1 MPKNSRENYDRLTH
15 SRGKG
20 LALNKMDS
28 VSPDLSEL
36 LRDKDCE
43 LREKDCELRE
53 KGRELVQKGREL
65 VEKDNIT
72 AEKQAQIDTLTH
84 ILDSQRAELER
95 TLERARDFAHQLAAA
110 RNWPRRVAWDLLR
123 YRLFTMLST
132 KSPPLPA
139 RVAARFAKSAEK
151 RDPMRSVRNASE
163 TRSVRN
169 ASKSTVS
176 EEPLPAQRKPLEVLD
191 GRKRTVLI
199 VSHEMS
205 RSGAPILALNLIQ
218 QLSPRY
224 NVISLT
230 LGRGDLADDFRNA
243 SALLY
248 EADRIDMTDR
258 ELRCV
263 VKDITTKHSLS
274 FAIVNSVESRMVLKA
289 LRDDGVPTVSLI
301 HEFSSYIRPPSA
313 LRDVINLSTETVFST
328 KLTLEN
334 AAEDLSL
341 LYPVGSVHVA
351 PQGKC
356 TVPASPRIPSDAS
369 GEKEWLSKNLRPKGE
384 KQTFLVIGVGSI
396 ELRKGVDLFIECATT
411 VAAQPNGDRFQFVW
425 IGNGFD
431 PEGDAAYSVFLA
443 DQIKRAGIELQ
454 LKILRS
460 TSEIELAYQTAD
472 LLLLSSRLDPLPNVA
487 IDALSIGLPVVCFE
501 KTTGIA
507 DFLSEIGLGEHC
519 VAKYLDTNDLARKVG
534 ALADSNSLRV
544 EVSRRSRKAAESAF
558 DMIAYVS
565 KIEAIAL
572 QAVGNEERVKEEVR
586 AIVASGKFRGD
597 FFKHPAIEPL
607 PEEKIVEA
615 YVRSMALGLG
625 VRKPMPGFHPLVYSL
640 LQKTDASNKT
650 DPFVEFLRNGLPEG
664 QWRQEV
670 IQNDAEQKNIFNV
683 DLRVALHL
691 HVFYPDQLTGI
702 VERLNLNNSTPD
714 LFLSVSSR
722 EAASRARA
730 ALSRYGGRI
739 VQVEVTPNR
748 GRDIGPLLTQF
759 GRALCTSYD
768 VIGHLHTKSSARFVV
783 PSVVE
788 PWKTFLLE
796 NLLGGELGGTM
807 LDSILSSMA
816 SNPAVG
822 IVFPDDPNVL
832 SWTGNRAYAEK
843 LGSRMGCGK
852 LPEHFNFPVG
862 SMFWVRSPVLLKFV
876 ELNLQWSDYPS
887 EPLPLDGTMLHAI
900 ERLLGIVPAVM
911 GMACAVTNVR
921 GVTR

>member
-1 MPKNSRENYDRLTH
+1 M
-15 SRGKG
+15 
-20 LALNKMDS
+20 
-28 VSPDLSEL
+28 SPDLSEL
-36 LRDKDCE
+36 LRDKD
-43 LREKDCELRE
+43 
-53 KGRELVQKGREL
+53 RELLQKDHELLQKGHEL
-65 VEKDNIT
+65 VEKDNII
-72 AEKQAQIDTLTH
+72 AERQARIDRLTH

-110 RNWPRRVAWDLLR
+110 RKRPRRVLWDLLR
-123 YRLFTMLST
+123 YRLFSILST
-132 KSPPLPA
+132 KSPPLSA
-139 RVAARFAKSAEK
+139 RTAARLAKSAEK
-151 RDPMRSVRNASE
+151 RDPMRSVRSASE
-163 TRSVRN
+163 MPSVRN
-169 ASKSTVS
+169 ASESTVS
-176 EEPLPAQRKPLEVLD
+176 EEPLRTQRKSLVTLD
-191 GRKRTVLI
+191 GGKRTVLI

-205 RSGAPILALNLIQ
+205 RTGAPILALNLIQ
-218 QLSPRY
+218 RLSPRY

-248 EADRIDMTDR
+248 EADRIHMTDR
-258 ELRCV
+258 ELRSV
-263 VKDITTKHSLS
+263 VKDITAKHSLS

-301 HEFSSYIRPPSA
+301 HEFSSYVRPPSA
-313 LRDVINLSTETVFST
+313 LRDIVTLSTETVFST

-334 AAEDLSL
+334 AVADLSL
-341 LYPVGSVHVA
+341 SYPCASVHVA

-384 KQTFLVIGVGSI
+384 KKKFLVIGVGSI
-396 ELRKGVDLFIECATT
+396 ELRKGVDLFIECATA

-431 PEGDAAYSVFLA
+431 PERDAAYSVFLA

-534 ALADSNSLRV
+534 ALADSDSLRV
-544 EVSRRSRKAAESAF
+544 EVSRRSRTAAESAF
-558 DMIAYVS
+558 DMTAYVS

-572 QAVGNEERVKEEVR
+572 QAVGNEERVKEDVG

-597 FFKHPAIEPL
+597 FFKHPAIEPV
-607 PEEKIVEA
+607 PEEQFVEA

-625 VRKPMPGFHPLVYSL
+625 VRKPMPGFHPLIYSL
-640 LQKTDASNKT
+640 SQKTDASDKS
-650 DPFVEFLRNGLPEG
+650 DPFVDFLRNGLPEG
-664 QWRQEV
+664 PWRQEV
-670 IQNDAEQKNIFNV
+670 IQNDADQNKLV
-683 DLRVALHL
+683 SSDLSTALHI
-691 HVFYPDQLTGI
+691 HVFYPDQLTDI
-702 VERLNLNNSTPD
+702 VERLNVNVSKPD

-759 GRALCTSYD
+759 GRVLCNSYD
-768 VIGHLHTKSSARFVV
+768 VIGHLHTKSSARFVG

-796 NLLGGELGGTM
+796 NLLGGEHGGTM

-816 SNPAVG
+816 SNPGVG

-862 SMFWVRSPVLLKFV
+862 SMFWVRSSVLLKFV
-876 ELNLQWSDYPS
+876 ELDLQWADYPS

-900 ERLLGIVPAVM
+900 ERLLGIVPTAM

>member
-1 MPKNSRENYDRLTH
+1 VTRDSPESYDQLKH
-15 SRGKG
+15 SGSKG
-20 LALNKMDS
+20 LALDGIDS
-28 VSPDLSEL
+28 AGLELSEL

-53 KGRELVQKGREL
+53 KDRELHREL
-65 VEKDNIT
+65 VEKGNII
-72 AEKQAQIDTLTH
+72 AERQARIDRLTQ
-84 ILDSQRAELER
+84 ILDSERAELER
-95 TLERARDFAHQLAAA
+95 TLEQARDFARQLAAA
-110 RNWPRRVAWDLLR
+110 RNRPMKVLWDLLR
-123 YRLFTMLST
+123 YRLFSMLSN
-132 KSPPLPA
+132 SPPLPG
-139 RVAARFAKSAEK
+139 RTAARFAKSAEK
-151 RDPMRSVRNASE
+151 RDP
-163 TRSVRN
+163 TRSVRI
-169 ASKSTVS
+169 ASKMRSGRNAPESTVS
-176 EEPLPAQRKPLEVLD
+176 EEPLRTQRRPPLRMLD
-191 GRKRTVLI
+191 GGKWTVLV

-205 RSGAPILALNLIQ
+205 RTGAPILALNLIQ
-218 QLSPRY
+218 QLTPRY
-224 NVISLT
+224 NVITLT
-230 LGRGDLADDFRNA
+230 LGRGDVTDDFRNA
-243 SALLY
+243 SNLLY
-248 EADRIDMTDR
+248 EADRIHMTDL
-258 ELRCV
+258 ELRRV
-263 VKDITTKHSLS
+263 VKDITEKHSLS

-289 LRDDGVPTVSLI
+289 LRDYGVPTVSLI
-301 HEFSSYIRPPSA
+301 HEFSSYVRPPAA
-313 LRDVINLSTETVFST
+313 LRDIITLSTETVFST

-334 AAEDLSL
+334 AVSDLSL
-341 LYPVGSVHVA
+341 SYPCASIHVA

-384 KQTFLVIGVGSI
+384 KLKFLVIGVGSI

-411 VAAQPNGDRFQFVW
+411 LAAQPNGDRFQFVW

-431 PEGDAAYSVFLA
+431 PERDAAYSVFLA

-460 TSEIELAYQTAD
+460 TSEIEFAYETAD

-507 DFLSEIGLGEHC
+507 DFLCEIGLAEHC

-534 ALADSNSLRV
+534 ALADSDSLRV
-544 EVSRRSRKAAESAF
+544 EVSRRSRAAAESAF
-558 DMIAYVS
+558 DMLTYVS

-572 QAVGNEERVKEEVR
+572 QAVGSEERVNEEVG
-586 AIVASGKFRGD
+586 AIVDSGKFRGD
-597 FFKHPAIEPL
+597 FFKHSAIETL

-615 YVRSMALGLG
+615 YVRSTALGLG
-625 VRKPMPGFHPLVYSL
+625 VRKPMPGFHPVVYSL
-640 LQKTDASNKT
+640 LRETGKTNGG
-650 DPFVEFLRNGLPEG
+650 DPFADFLRNELPPG
-664 QWRQEV
+664 PWHQEV
-670 IQNDAEQKNIFNV
+670 IQNDADRNTLFNA
-683 DLRVALHL
+683 DLRVALHI
-691 HVFYPDQLTGI
+691 HIFYPDQLADI
-702 VERLNLNNSTPD
+702 VERLNVNVSKPD

-730 ALSRYGGRI
+730 ALSKYGGRI
-739 VQVEVTPNR
+739 VQLELVPNR

-759 GRALCTSYD
+759 GRALCSSYD
-768 VIGHLHTKSSARFVV
+768 VIGHLHTKSSARFVG

-796 NLLGGELGGTM
+796 NLLGGEHGGTM
-807 LDSILSSMA
+807 LDLILSSMA
-816 SNPAVG
+816 SNPAFG

-862 SMFWVRSPVLLKFV
+862 SMFWVRSAVLLKFV
-876 ELNLQWSDYPS
+876 ELDLQWSDYPS

-900 ERLLGIVPAVM
+900 ERLLGIVPTAM